1 MVHSVLSAVSLTANA
16 YLCFCT
22 DFLLCLLLSA
32 PFEFI
37 KNLIILYHGNEQ
49 LPEGYCCE
57 RSLNNFILCDV
68 MNYNTF
74 ILKS

>member
-49 LPEGYCCE
+49 LPEG
-57 RSLNNFILCDV
+57 
-68 MNYNTF
+68 
-74 ILKS
+74 